1 MAHWSGRVDERAEN
15 YSITPHLSLWG
26 TFKIIKIPSNPT
38 TPLFQIWGQVQRQN
52 SQCHN
57 VRFTGSFE
65 WRLRGFLDKEG
76 GEFISQGPQPLLWY
90 TIQLGNLTR
99 SLLTRDGHLKVGAVH
114 CCGEC
119 WTEIGLREPHP
130 PVDRVFQGCQPPDVQ
145 DEAGC
150 CQVGKKQK

>member
-1 MAHWSGRVDERAEN
+1 MISHVIYIIPRQFETIPLHHIWVYGAHSR
-15 YSITPHLSLWG
+15 SSKSHQ
-26 TFKIIKIPSNPT
+26 IPLL
-38 TPLFQIWGQVQRQN
+38 LFSRFEDKSKDRI
-52 SQCHN
+52 HN